1 LVNAGGIIL
10 PGGGTL
16 KKIAVCII
24 SIILLST
31 VLLACS
37 TPNQVVPTTQLPLTT
52 TTSATVPSTTAPLTT
67 EARVT
72 RVIDG
77 DTIDVDLNGTIYRVR
92 YIGMDTP
99 ELNDSRPEVRELAQ
113 AASEANKRLVEGAVV
128 RLEKDVSE
136 TDKYGRLLRYVYVGS
151 LFVNAELVKLGYA
164 QVATY
169 PPDVKY
175 EALFLSLQKE
185 AREAGRGLWAESSPT
200 PTPTP
205 SPTLTQTSTPTELSL
220 QIVSVTSP
228 VNAGAYATLVAKTV
242 PGANCDITVYYK
254 SGPSTAAGLYAKTAD
269 SNGDVSWTWKVSTN
283 TTPGSWRIVVTASL
297 SGKTVSQTT
306 YFTVQ

>member
-1 LVNAGGIIL
+1 M
-10 PGGGTL
+10 
-16 KKIAVCII
+16 KKIVVCII
-24 SIILLST
+24 GIILLST

-37 TPNQVVPTTQLPLTT
+37 TPNQVIPTIQLPLTT
-52 TTSATVPSTTAPLTT
+52 TTSFTVPSTTVPLTT

-92 YIGMDTP
+92 YIGIDTP
-99 ELNDSRPEVRELAQ
+99 ELGDSRLEVRELAQ
-113 AASEANKRLVEGAVV
+113 AATDANKRLVEGAVV

-185 AREAGRGLWAESSPT
+185 AREAGRGLWASSSPTPT

-205 SPTLTQTSTPTELSL
+205 SPTLTPTPTPTELSL

-228 VNAGAYATLVAKTV
+228 VNAGSYATLVAKTV

-254 SGPSTAAGLYAKTAD
+254 SGPSTAAGLYSKTAD
-269 SNGDVSWTWKVSTN
+269 SNGNVSWTWKVSTN

-297 SGKTVSQTT
+297 GGKTASQTT